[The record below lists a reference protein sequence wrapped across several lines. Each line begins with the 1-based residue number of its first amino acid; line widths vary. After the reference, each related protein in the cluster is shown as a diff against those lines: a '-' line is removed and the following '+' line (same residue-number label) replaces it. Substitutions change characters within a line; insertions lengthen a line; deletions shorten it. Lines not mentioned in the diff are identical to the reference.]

1 VKSPLI
7 FIVGGALVIA
17 AAMLFFFYTGTEPP
31 RPKKETPPNKKTYYD
46 DETLEGPILNKVLG
60 WSLVCAFVIAAALP
74 VYWVTE
80 PQRQVSFAKRYN
92 EQSVE
97 RGAVFFSDPKVNPQG
112 FGCAVCHGGVQ
123 GGTVRYFLQSGPDA
137 GREVVW
143 QAPSLDDVFYRFS
156 REQVHDIL
164 VYGRPNTPMPAWGL
178 QGGGPLTEQMLD
190 DVINYLESVQVS
202 PEEASQKAGS
212 GLGLSGKDL
221 FERNCAR
228 CHTQGW
234 SYRYPQL
241 TSDRPVFIG
250 PPGGGAFGPAIDDG
264 RSIRQ
269 FPDAEAQVKFISDG
283 SVYGKPYG
291 SNGIGS
297 GRMPGFGKVLTD
309 EEIRRIV
316 EYERSL

>member
-1 VKSPLI
+1 MSSPLV
-7 FIVGGALVIA
+7 FIVGGALVLA
-17 AAMLFFFYTGTEPP
+17 AAVLFFFYSGTEPP
-31 RPKKETPPNKKTYYD
+31 RPKKAVPANKKPYHD
-46 DETLEGPILNKVLG
+46 DEKLEGPVLNKVLG
-60 WSLVCAFVIAAALP
+60 WSLVSAFVIAAALP
-74 VYWVTE
+74 LYWVTE
-80 PQRQVSFAKRYN
+80 PQRQVAFAKRYN

-97 RGAVFFSDPKVNPQG
+97 RGANFYSDPKVNPQG
-112 FGCAVCHGGVQ
+112 FGCAVCHGGIQ
-123 GGTVRYFLQSGPDA
+123 GGSVRYFIQSGPDA

-164 VYGRPNTPMPAWGL
+164 VFGRPNTPMPAWGL
-178 QGGGPLTEQMLD
+178 QGGGPLTEQMID
-190 DVINYLESVQVS
+190 DVINYLQSVQVS
-202 PEEASQKAGS
+202 PAEAAQKAGS
-212 GLGLSGKDL
+212 GLGLTGQEL
-221 FERNCAR
+221 FNRNCAR

-234 SYRYPQL
+234 SYRYPEF
-241 TSDRPVFIG
+241 TTDRPVAIG

-264 RSIRQ
+264 RSLRQ
-269 FPDAEAQVKFISDG
+269 FPDPESQIKFISDG
-283 SVYGKPYG
+283 SIYGRPYG